1 MACCKFQKHTGEI
14 GFRHILFCIVING
27 LERGCKPIMAIIAAD
42 EGKQDGVRDT
52 SEEETQFR
60 ATQRDQKYGQEMNK

>member
-1 MACCKFQKHTGEI
+1 
-14 GFRHILFCIVING
+14 
-27 LERGCKPIMAIIAAD
+27 MAIIAAD

-52 SEEETQFR
+52 SEEETQYR